1 MRARKNKW
9 LILLIASFLVFGCT
23 LAATAVETRSGDM
36 VNVAA
41 GNLTG
46 PLFISGNNLTVNAN
60 IEGDVFAAGSSI
72 TINGNVNGDVIAAG
86 NTISVNGPV
95 SGDIRIAGNTIDI
108 GSTVGGS
115 ITAAGNT
122 IFLREPSNVYRD
134 VMLFGNTINMH
145 GIVKGQA
152 LGSGNQIYLQGPI
165 GGNVQ
170 IWDVQSLNI
179 GPSAAIT
186 GSLTYRSA
194 NAAQIDPAAKIS
206 SISQLP
212 PIAKPQPNVPVPRAV
227 AHGIAWT
234 AVLISVIAGF
244 IIWGAFYLIFPRLLP
259 RVGQVAY
266 GSFLPKLGWG
276 FLTLLVAPLAVLVL
290 LITVI
295 GIPLAFI
302 VLFLYILIL
311 CLAKVLVS
319 DYIVRFL
326 AQRNNWAGKGNV
338 IAAFIVTLLL
348 LAVAA
353 KIPMVGFFISL
364 IIASVAFGLVVTA
377 IARWRQPVA

>member
-1 MRARKNKW
+1 MRVGKIRW
-9 LILLIASFLVFGCT
+9 MILLTSMLVLAWT
-23 LAATAVETRSGDM
+23 LAAAAVETRTGDM
-36 VNVAA
+36 VNVPA
-41 GNLTG
+41 GSLSG

-60 IEGDVFAAGSSI
+60 VEGDVFAAGSSI
-72 TINGNVNGDVIAAG
+72 TINGSVNGDVIAAA
-86 NTISVNGPV
+86 NTISINGPV

-115 ITAAGNT
+115 ITAAANT
-122 IFLREPSNVYRD
+122 ISLREPANVYRD
-134 VMLFGNTINMH
+134 VMLFGNTVTMRGTI
-145 GIVKGQA
+145 KGQA
-152 LGSGNQIYLQGPI
+152 MGSGNQIFLQGPI
-165 GGNVQ
+165 NGNVQ
-170 IWDVQSLNI
+170 IWDVQNLNI
-179 GPSAAIT
+179 GPTAVVN

-206 SISQLP
+206 SINQLP
-212 PIAKPQPNVPVPRAV
+212 PVARPERNVDIPQGI

-234 AVLISVIAGF
+234 AVIISIIAGF

-259 RVGQVAY
+259 RASQANY
-266 GSFLPKLGWG
+266 GPFLPKLGWG
-276 FLTLLVAPLAVLVL
+276 FLTLLVVPLAVFVL
-290 LITVI
+290 LITVV

-302 VLFLYILIL
+302 LLFMYILVL

-319 DYIVRFL
+319 DYIVRLL
-326 AQRNNWAGKGNV
+326 AERNNWEGKGTIIGAFV
-338 IAAFIVTLLL
+338 ITLLI

-364 IIASVAFGLVVTA
+364 IIASIALGLVITA